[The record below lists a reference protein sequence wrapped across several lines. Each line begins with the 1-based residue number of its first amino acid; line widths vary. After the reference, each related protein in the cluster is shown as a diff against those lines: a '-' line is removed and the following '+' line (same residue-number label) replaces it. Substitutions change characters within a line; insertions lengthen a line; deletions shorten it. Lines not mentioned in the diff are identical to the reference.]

1 MKALQSSPAEF
12 LDTRPEGVPDEP
24 RPSLDAL
31 RIERAPEPSGRRHR
45 WPWAVAGLVLAV
57 AIAGA
62 WWSRSADSPPRVTIA
77 RVTAIPGGAPAVL
90 DASGYV
96 VARRR
101 ATISSKVT
109 GKIVEVLVEE
119 GMEVEEGQVLARL
132 DDSTQRAAL
141 RLAVSS
147 LETASR
153 TVAETE
159 ARLAKARLDLSRAGR
174 LVAEAVVAQERL
186 DAARTEV
193 DALEAR
199 LARERAQVEV
209 AEREVA
215 LRELAVADMVIRA
228 PFAGVAI
235 SKNAQPGEMI
245 SPVSAGGG
253 FTRTGISTVVDM
265 SSLEI
270 GVDVGESYIQRVHPG
285 QRVEAVL
292 DAYPDWRIP
301 GRVITTIPAADRQKA
316 TVTVRIAFDRLD
328 PRILPEM
335 GIKVSFLSDDAEA
348 SARETPETTGTSL
361 FIPRTALRQGDGERV
376 WVLAGGRVQA
386 RPVEHGAVRGERVQ
400 ILSGLE
406 AGERVVVESSE
417 KLEDGIEVELWEDTG
432 S

>member
-1 MKALQSSPAEF
+1 MP
-12 LDTRPEGVPDEP
+12 DDRP
-24 RPSLDAL
+24 PSLDAL
-31 RIERAPEPSGRRHR
+31 RIDRTPEPSGPRRL
-45 WPWAVAGLVLAV
+45 WPWGAVGLLLAL

-62 WWSRSADSPPRVTIA
+62 WWALSADSPPRVTTA
-77 RVTAIPGGAPAVL
+77 RVTAVPDGTPAVL

-119 GMEVEEGQVLARL
+119 GMEVAEGQVLARL

-141 RLAVSS
+141 RLAESG
-147 LETASR
+147 LETATR
-153 TVAETE
+153 TVAETA
-159 ARLAKARLDLSRAGR
+159 ARLAKARLDLSRAER
-174 LVAEAVVAQERL
+174 LVADAVAPRERL

-199 LARERAQVEV
+199 LGRERAQVEV

-215 LRELAVADMVIRA
+215 LRELAVSDMVIRA

-235 SKNAQPGEMI
+235 SKDAQPGEMI

-253 FTRTGISTVVDM
+253 FTRTGISTLVDM

-270 GVDVGESYIQRVHPG
+270 EVDVGESYIQRVRPD

-335 GIKVSFLSDDAEA
+335 GVKVSFLSDDADPA
-348 SARETPETTGTSL
+348 QRPPATTME
-361 FIPRTALRQGDGERV
+361 ER
-376 WVLAGGRVQA
+376 
-386 RPVEHGAVRGERVQ
+386 P
-400 ILSGLE
+400 
-406 AGERVVVESSE
+406 
-417 KLEDGIEVELWEDTG
+417 
-432 S
+432 